1 VCITLDKS
9 SIRTRVCSPVSTLR
23 VLARILRTY
32 FSFSFFG
39 IHVSSSPSDVSLYT
53 HIPLCRGRP
62 ARPDSIGDSIDSIDN
77 HRKSSVIRAR
87 GKALR
92 RARVGNSG
100 PRRLPPTKCTR
111 DHALEAT
118 SRNVVAAWLE
128 EKRSWIKITARQPV
142 SVVRSPLS
150 TSDLHIDRSVRPP
163 ARSREGRTREKRRQR
178 MRGVWSTLS
187 HSR

>member
-23 VLARILRTY
+23 VLARILRTF

-39 IHVSSSPSDVSLYT
+39 IHVSSSPSD
-53 HIPLCRGRP
+53 
-62 ARPDSIGDSIDSIDN
+62 DSIDN

-87 GKALR
+87 GKALH